1 MDAQT
6 PDPAGDTPGR
16 EGEPPSPDR
25 PGSEQPSGGGTAVPW
40 IIAAICALAAIG
52 LGIWAF
58 TTKSDLDDANATIE
72 RQRERLASQS
82 QTATAQEQRLA
93 AFGRRERAAFRRVRR
108 RLAGERVE
116 ASRLQQRV
124 QTESDNLEQAR
135 QDVANAQGQDERE
148 AAQLRQARAATRLA
162 AACSE
167 SAVEALSKFFN
178 AATVRAGANR
188 AVAQLQSTQTEC
200 KQASQEG

>member
-6 PDPAGDTPGR
+6 PDPAGSQPRR
-16 EGEPPSPDR
+16 ESEPPAPDR
-25 PGSEQPSGGGTAVPW
+25 PGSAPPSPRGTAVPW
-40 IIAAICALAAIG
+40 IVAAICALAAIG

-72 RQRERLASQS
+72 RQKERLASQA
-82 QTATAQEQRLA
+82 QTATAEERRLQ

-108 RLAGERVE
+108 RLASER
-116 ASRLQQRV
+116 AKAGQ
-124 QTESDNLEQAR
+124 LEQKVEREAATLEQTR
-135 QDVANAQGQDERE
+135 QQVANAQGAEQRE
-148 AAQLRQARAATRLA
+148 AAELRRAQAATRLA
-162 AACSE
+162 AACSQ
-167 SAVEALSKFFN
+167 SAVQALNKFFN

-200 KQASQEG
+200 RQASQGG

>member
-1 MDAQT
+1 MDEQR
-6 PDPAGDTPGR
+6 PDPADS
-16 EGEPPSPDR
+16 EPRPESEAPPPDR
-25 PGSEQPSGGGTAVPW
+25 SGTEPRSGGGSTLPW
-40 IIAAICALAAIG
+40 IVAAVCALAAIG

-72 RQRERLASQS
+72 RQKERLASQS
-82 QTATAQEQRLA
+82 QTATAEEQRLQ
-93 AFGRRERAAFRRVRR
+93 AFGSRERAAFRRVRR
-108 RLAGERVE
+108 RLAGERAE

-124 QTESDNLEQAR
+124 QAEAATLEQTR
-135 QDVANAQGQDERE
+135 QEVANADSQEERE
-148 AAQLRQARAATRLA
+148 AAELKQAQAATRLA

-167 SAVEALSKFFN
+167 SAVEALNKFFN

-200 KQASQEG
+200 QQASQSG